1 MKSISKLSLSILL
14 ALMPAASSLA
24 QDTDKN
30 QAKETDYN
38 LIQAALKGWHVRVG
52 AGVSVGGMS
61 PLPLP
66 VEIRSIDSYKPT
78 LCIAL
83 EGAVEKRFQGSHWG
97 MMLGVRFEN
106 KGMKTD
112 ATVKNYHM
120 EAVNASSTGAK
131 TKDNK
136 VVGAWTGHVRTE
148 VHNNYLTFPV
158 LATYS
163 FNDRWMIKAGP
174 YLSWMFNGSFSG
186 AAYARQVGVNADG
199 EPVYDEAYIR
209 DQNPTGEKSQV
220 ERATYDF
227 SEDLRHFQWG
237 VQLGGE
243 FKAFKHLSV
252 SADLCWGLNGIFPSD
267 FESVTFPLF
276 PIYGTL
282 GFHYLF

>member
-1 MKSISKLSLSILL
+1 MTTRNIFPLILSALL
-14 ALMPAASSLA
+14 LPLTAAA
-24 QDTDKN
+24 QDGGKGT
-30 QAKETDYN
+30 AKETDRN

-52 AGVSVGGMS
+52 AGVSVGGTS

-66 VEIRSIDSYKPT
+66 AEIRSIDKYNPT
-78 LCIAL
+78 LCVTI
-83 EGAVEKRFQGSHWG
+83 EGAVEKRFPDSHWG
-97 MMLGVRFEN
+97 MMVGARFEN

-120 EAVNASSTGAK
+120 EAVNASTTGTK

-148 VHNNYLTFPV
+148 VHNNYLTFPI

-163 FNDRWMIKAGP
+163 FNDRWMVKAGP
-174 YLSWMFNGSFSG
+174 YLSWMFNGSFTG
-186 AAYARQVGVNADG
+186 AAYAKQIGVDADG

-227 SEDLRHFQWG
+227 SDELRRFHWG
-237 VQLGGE
+237 LQVGGE

-252 SADLCWGLNGIFPSD
+252 SADLCWGLNGIFPAD
-267 FESVTFPLF
+267 FESVTFALY